1 MSRVEKLSVLNCTY
15 EMKEFSETCR
25 KAGRK
30 LGFVPTMGAL
40 HRGHI
45 SLMEESVK
53 RADVTVA
60 SIFVNPTQFGPGEDF
75 DLYERDYEGD
85 VDKLVR
91 CGVSHLFYPDADDIY
106 PDGFQT
112 TVSVGH
118 LGDCLCGFFRPGH
131 FDGVATVVLKLFNIV
146 RPDFAV
152 FGRKD
157 YQQLRIIQRMVRD
170 FDMDIEIVEMP
181 IVREQDGL
189 AMSSR
194 NAYLSS
200 GQRRRAVAV
209 NRALR
214 EVREKFRSGFDDCE
228 TLVAEA
234 GRVLRMA
241 QINDIDYVEIRD
253 PQTLELRHRAIGGD
267 LVALAVRLNGT
278 RLIDNIL
285 L

>member
-146 RPDFAV
+146 
-152 FGRKD
+152 
-157 YQQLRIIQRMVRD
+157 QRMVRD

-253 PQTLELRHRAIGGD
+253 PQTLELRHRAMGGD

>member
-1 MSRVEKLSVLNCTY
+1 MGRVEKLCVLNSPS
-15 EMKEFSETCR
+15 EMKELSEACR
-25 KAGRK
+25 KEGRK

-45 SLMEESVK
+45 SLMEESVR

-75 DLYERDYEGD
+75 DRYERDYQGD
-85 VDKLVR
+85 VDKLVC

-112 TVSVGH
+112 TVSVGD
-118 LGDCLCGFFRPGH
+118 LGNCLCGTFRPGH

-152 FGRKD
+152 FGKKD
-157 YQQLRIIQRMVRD
+157 YQQLRIIRRMVRD
-170 FDMDIEIVEMP
+170 FNMDIDIVEMP
-181 IVREQDGL
+181 IVREEDGL

-194 NAYLSS
+194 NAYLSP
-200 GQRRRAVAV
+200 GQRTRATAV

-214 EVREKFRSGFDDCE
+214 QVKEKFRSGFDDCE

-234 GRVLRMA
+234 DKVLRMA

-253 PQTLELRHRAIGGD
+253 PQTLELRHRAMGGD
-267 LVALAVRLNGT
+267 LVALAVRLDGT
-278 RLIDNIL
+278 RLIDNIVL
-285 L
+285 